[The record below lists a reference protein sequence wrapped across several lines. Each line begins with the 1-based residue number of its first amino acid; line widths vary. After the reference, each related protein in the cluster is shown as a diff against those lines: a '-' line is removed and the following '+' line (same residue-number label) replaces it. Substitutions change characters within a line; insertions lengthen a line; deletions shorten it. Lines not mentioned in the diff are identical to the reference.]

1 MYVFKY
7 TVTHGIRVV
16 PILTKIKHFI
26 ILSYSVAII
35 HLCCLETD
43 LRNES
48 TLLLVCFFQAV
59 SERDTQHWDRDP
71 NS

>member
-1 MYVFKY
+1 MYVYKY
-7 TVTHGIRVV
+7 TVTHGIHVV

-48 TLLLVCFFQAV
+48 TLLLVCFF
-59 SERDTQHWDRDP
+59 
-71 NS
+71 